1 MHDFGNGL
9 WTLDVPD
16 FQAGVVKIGL
26 RASLMRLR
34 DDTLVLWSPVA
45 MSDDDVNA
53 VRAIG
58 RVAHIVAPNALHHLF
73 LNAAVAAFP
82 DAKVWLAPA
91 LSRKLKDAPPH
102 ALLSELTSSPLPGL
116 VVRAVDGAP
125 RVDESVALHAAS
137 RTLVVCDLAFHI
149 TRRDHWPTRMFM
161 ALNGGMGTFK
171 PSRIMKLMVNDKRAL
186 RVTVDALCALDF
198 ERIVV
203 SHGDVVEHD
212 GPRVLRDAFAWLAA

>member
-1 MHDFGNGL
+1 MRDFGNGL

-16 FQAGVVKIGL
+16 FSAGPLKIGL
-26 RASLMRLR
+26 RASLMRLL

-45 MSDDDVNA
+45 MSDDDVRA
-53 VRAIG
+53 VRALG

-82 DAKVWLAPA
+82 DARVWLAPA
-91 LSRKLKDAPPH
+91 LSRKLPDAPPH
-102 ALLSELTSSPLPGL
+102 TLLSELTSSTLPGL
-116 VVRAVDGAP
+116 TVRAVDGAA
-125 RVDESVALHAAS
+125 RMDEYVAVHAAS
-137 RTLVVCDLAFHI
+137 RTLVVCDIAFHI
-149 TRRDHWPTRMFM
+149 TRRDHWPTRVFM
-161 ALNGGMGTFK
+161 ALNGGMGSFK

-186 RVTVDALCALDF
+186 QATLDALGALDF

-212 GPRVLRDAFAWLAA
+212 GPRVLRDAFAWLSS